1 MTGASRGGDDDLYL
15 AEESVRE
22 TLEIENRLLASGFG
36 TLPDV
41 LRAGGDFD
49 FNGQTVDE
57 IVAEAHRYLVHQQT
71 VELAG
76 ARVLAA
82 IGEVAVKAQAF
93 DAIAKI
99 TSAAHRR

>member
-1 MTGASRGGDDDLYL
+1 MTSDANGNENLYFGDD
-15 AEESVRE
+15 SVRE
-22 TLEIENRLLASGFG
+22 TLEIENRLLALGYG
-36 TLPDV
+36 NLPDV

-49 FNGQTVDE
+49 FEGQTVEE

-93 DAIAKI
+93 DAISKI
-99 TSAAHRR
+99 ASAAPRR